1 MEPEW
6 SELTSMIMK
15 RYKQYPLNLFLRK
28 KTHNFILNLT
38 KTMGKLNLLT
48 QLHSLKTEDGI
59 DYDNEETFKLYEKV
73 FKFLGNQYSN
83 EYIWTTQ
90 ELTKIYNRVVI
101 GENVMNRKIEER
113 DEKHKWEELRYLT
126 YTR

>member
-28 KTHNFILNLT
+28 KTHSFMLNLA

-59 DYDNEETFKLYEKV
+59 DYDNEETFKVYDKV